1 MKNFFQGFN
10 SSRAM
15 IVIFLLASVYLGYEA
30 YAGVARVEQARARLG
45 LDEAGV
51 PMVGPNAPVHDL
63 LRRIVHQAKRY
74 TDFKEQLAS
83 DGMEHEDNLQ
93 SYIRNV
99 AVHQKIG
106 LGRINVTTQ
115 PTKSIFK
122 GSQDREF
129 RIRHKDT
136 KADFSRLQA
145 CNFMFK
151 LEDGSN
157 RIRVTEFR
165 MSAADRT
172 EPEDIPNDRWTF
184 ECKVTMREK
193 EGG

>member
-15 IVIFLLASVYLGYEA
+15 IMVFLLASAYLGYEA
-30 YAGVARVEQARARLG
+30 YAGVARVDQARTRLG

-51 PMVGPNAPVHDL
+51 PMAGPNAPVHDL

-129 RIRHKDT
+129 RIRHKDA

-165 MSAADRT
+165 MSAAERT
-172 EPEDIPNDRWTF
+172 EPESIPNDRWTF

-193 EGG
+193 EGS